1 MFFEHPVLLF
11 KCINFLFIVSVMQV
25 EAQQVVLMV
34 DSEVGHQVDP
44 AHLAKGVGLCW
55 WAGQASPS

>member
-1 MFFEHPVLLF
+1 MTKIIHLF
-11 KCINFLFIVSVMQV
+11 SSTLYYNLNASFFLFIVSVMQV

-44 AHLAKGVGLCW
+44 APLAKGAGLC
-55 WAGQASPS
+55 